1 MSDSLPG
8 PADGQPPTAQELR
21 LLAFQH
27 RRRRRRIQQILGM
40 AILFSGYAVLAV
52 SPQTPTEWVLLRVVF
67 GFFLLILGFSLSIF
81 PMLTH
86 FIRGDDGD
94 D

>member
-1 MSDSLPG
+1 
-8 PADGQPPTAQELR
+8 
-21 LLAFQH
+21 
-27 RRRRRRIQQILGM
+27 M

-81 PMLTH
+81 PILTH